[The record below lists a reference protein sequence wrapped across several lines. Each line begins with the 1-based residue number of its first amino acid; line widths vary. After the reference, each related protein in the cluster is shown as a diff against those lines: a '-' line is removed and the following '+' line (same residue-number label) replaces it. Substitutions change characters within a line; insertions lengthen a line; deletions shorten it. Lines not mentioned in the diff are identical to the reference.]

1 MEADVITMQDLF
13 RFKIADVASDGKVVG
28 NLSCTG
34 LRPAL
39 LHKFE
44 KRGVEL
50 PLTMFQSGLGSVQG
64 NGAAER
70 PTL

>member
-1 MEADVITMQDLF
+1 
-13 RFKIADVASDGKVVG
+13 VVG

-44 KRGVEL
+44 KRGIEL
-50 PLTMFQSGLGSVQG
+50 PLTMFQSGLGAAQG